1 MKTGKEETTV
11 HKLEKSEIV
20 RQFQGCIH
28 CSQVVLTQWAE
39 ELGYS
44 REEASRMAAPFGGGN
59 FRGDVC
65 GAVAGAM
72 IAIGMR
78 YGHDTVG
85 DVEGDAA
92 MKEKV
97 AAFLEKFMAKHG
109 SNTCRELCGFD
120 FSKEGEFTKALESG
134 VLFEK
139 CPVYVQSALEI
150 LDEIM

>member
-1 MKTGKEETTV
+1 M
-11 HKLEKSEIV
+11 HNLEKAEIV

-44 REEASRMAAPFGGGN
+44 REEASKMAAPFGGGN

-78 YGHDTVG
+78 YGHHVVG
-85 DVEGDAA
+85 DKDGDAVQKA
-92 MKEKV
+92 KV
-97 AAFLEKFMAKHG
+97 AEFLEKFIAKNG
-109 SNTCRELCGFD
+109 SNYCRDLCGYD
-120 FSKEGEFTKALESG
+120 FSKEGEFMKAVESG
-134 VLFEK
+134 VLFDK
-139 CPVYVQSALEI
+139 CPEYVQSALAI